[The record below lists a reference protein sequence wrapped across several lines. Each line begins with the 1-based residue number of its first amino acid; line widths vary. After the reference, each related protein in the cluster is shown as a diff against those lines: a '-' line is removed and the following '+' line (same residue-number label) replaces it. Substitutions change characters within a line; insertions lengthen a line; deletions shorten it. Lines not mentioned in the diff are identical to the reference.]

1 MLYKN
6 KQYESTYLPGY
17 SEPYALQT
25 LLVALNVAMAD
36 DIDRMDHEQDYV
48 GDQFTITVGGKA
60 IAFILGA
67 PQIEGL
73 YRFVQN
79 IADENFYSIN
89 LHRSEVDE

>member
-25 LLVALNVAMAD
+25 LLVALNVAMD
-36 DIDRMDHEQDYV
+36 EDMDRMDHEQDYV
-48 GDQFTITVGGKA
+48 CDQFTITVGGKA

-79 IADENFYSIN
+79 IADENLYSIN